1 MLSDDNAD
9 EVVGSIDLVSFALN
23 SDVVMSSQS
32 QHSSSPVNMPAT
44 CLHLQ
49 VGIDVSLICAIRL
62 GVILSLNWELFCYLT
77 GSYLTIRMGVVL
89 LLD

>member
-32 QHSSSPVNMPAT
+32 QHSLSPVNIPAT

-49 VGIDVSLICAIRL
+49 VSGC
-62 GVILSLNWELFCYLT
+62 T
-77 GSYLTIRMGVVL
+77 
-89 LLD
+89 